1 MIQREPGNSV
11 LFILHCRAFSR
22 LTGVSPRRKR
32 HEDSETMKSF
42 VIAFVAA
49 LLPPTGAFTQD
60 SGQERVAVGNR
71 ITLVAGSA
79 SGSHCNLSPARAAG
93 VRSYSDWRL
102 SRGTRV
108 GYRWPM
114 PIRKDS
120 AWSGTRPC
128 RDNVVFAATTEVY
141 LIALDAI
148 NGRLLWRSDTDA
160 LRVAASP
167 ISYAVDAPVC
177 GQYRAQAVF
186 PASRFLGNPES

>member
-1 MIQREPGNSV
+1 MIDRGES
-11 LFILHCRAFSR
+11 ASE
-22 LTGVSPRRKR
+22 R
-32 HEDSETMKSF
+32 HEDLETMKCF
-42 VIAFVAA
+42 VIACFVAA

-93 VRSYSDWRL
+93 VGSYSDWRL

-160 LRVAASP
+160 LESP
-167 ISYAVDAPVC
+167 HHPSVTQSTRQYVVSIGHRRSSHLRAPEVTRKAKPTRL
-177 GQYRAQAVF
+177 Q
-186 PASRFLGNPES
+186 